1 MDRFTLSSR
10 LSRIEEE
17 IPKLSNTISAIKIT
31 DTGTYGKNYEELS
44 MDAAQRAERIACSL
58 RNLIFAANLIPKP
71 VLMVAVS
78 KEHGIT
84 ITHSTDRVVI
94 TLPGLMPKRT
104 KRINTTFLT
113 DPLHASLDAYT
124 KEHTL
129 PHFTECVVCFSHI
142 FDRNLS
148 ARRVRDYDNLE
159 CKQLLD
165 TVATFLMTD
174 DSGLFCD
181 AYHTTELGDKNH
193 APVPHDPWSIIQ
205 GTHFPL
211 VPSGY
216 TYQGFDDRQRYGY
229 LI

>member
-17 IPKLSNTISAIKIT
+17 IPKLSNTISAMKIT

-71 VLMVAVS
+71 VLMTAVS

-84 ITHSTDRVVI
+84 ITHSTDRVSI

-113 DPLHASLDAYT
+113 DPLHATLDAYT

-142 FDRNLS
+142 FDRSLS

-165 TVATFLMTD
+165 TVASFLMTD

-181 AYHTTELGDKNH
+181 AYHTTELGDKDCTVLTIMEKN
-193 APVPHDPWSIIQ
+193 AFPDWLKNLETQ
-205 GTHFPL
+205 GN
-211 VPSGY
+211 
-216 TYQGFDDRQRYGY
+216 
-229 LI
+229 LISDF

>member
-17 IPKLSNTISAIKIT
+17 IPKLSNTISDIKIT

-181 AYHTTELGDKNH
+181 AYHTTELGDKDCTMLTIMEKR
-193 APVPHDPWSIIQ
+193 AFPDWLKDLETQ
-205 GTHFPL
+205 GN
-211 VPSGY
+211 
-216 TYQGFDDRQRYGY
+216 
-229 LI
+229 LISDF

>member
-104 KRINTTFLT
+104 KRINTSFLT

-129 PHFTECVVCFSHI
+129 PHFTERVVCFSHI

-181 AYHTTELGDKNH
+181 AYHTTELGDKDCTMLTIMEKR
-193 APVPHDPWSIIQ
+193 AFPDWLKDLETQ
-205 GTHFPL
+205 GN
-211 VPSGY
+211 
-216 TYQGFDDRQRYGY
+216 
-229 LI
+229 LISDF

>member
-17 IPKLSNTISAIKIT
+17 IPKLSNTRSAIKIT

-181 AYHTTELGDKNH
+181 AYHTTELGDKDCTMLTIMEKR
-193 APVPHDPWSIIQ
+193 AFPDWLKDLETQ
-205 GTHFPL
+205 GN
-211 VPSGY
+211 
-216 TYQGFDDRQRYGY
+216 
-229 LI
+229 LISDF

>member
-113 DPLHASLDAYT
+113 DPLPASLDAYT

-181 AYHTTELGDKNH
+181 AYHTTELGDKDCTMLTIMEKR
-193 APVPHDPWSIIQ
+193 AFPDWLKDLETQ
-205 GTHFPL
+205 GN
-211 VPSGY
+211 
-216 TYQGFDDRQRYGY
+216 
-229 LI
+229 LISDF